1 MCVTDVPSA
10 APLVACASRSIPLL
24 MKLLTGNKFKWRS
37 LLWKCI
43 IDWAVKEVSTEVRGP
58 FTRAGPDV
66 SGKRPTRLSLC
77 YITQQTLQ
85 ACNQVTTV

>member
-24 MKLLTGNKFKWRS
+24 MKLLTGNKFKSRS

-43 IDWAVKEVSTEVRGP
+43 IDWAVKEVHQRGEGTFHAYRP
-58 FTRAGPDV
+58 QRFRKKTNTRVFVLYYGTN
-66 SGKRPTRLSLC
+66 SSSL
-77 YITQQTLQ
+77 
-85 ACNQVTTV
+85 